1 LREVVEEYNVEKLRS
16 AMLLL
21 KVDQGD
27 AEEEAILKREVKEE
41 DLPKKVSSTNE
52 RRRNTGGQL

>member
-1 LREVVEEYNVEKLRS
+1 MREIVEEYNVEKLRK

-27 AEEEAILKREVKEE
+27 REEEAILKREVKEE
-41 DLPKKVSSTNE
+41 DLPKKVSSTSEGRSNE
-52 RRRNTGGQL
+52 RG